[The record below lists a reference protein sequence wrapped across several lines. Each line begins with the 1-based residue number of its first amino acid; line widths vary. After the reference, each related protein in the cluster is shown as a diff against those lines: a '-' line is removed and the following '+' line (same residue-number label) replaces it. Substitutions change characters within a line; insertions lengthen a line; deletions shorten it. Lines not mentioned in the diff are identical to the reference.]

1 MNDRTIIFKF
11 LSREFPN
18 EHPMIYVY
26 VCGQKRSEQT
36 SINKILDLTLKVF
49 YPVFLKEFILE
60 IIEEYLKN
68 KKTLYKKGLINVKSF
83 YD

>member
-18 EHPMIYVY
+18 EHPIIYVY

-49 YPVFLKEFILE
+49 YPVFSKEFILE